1 MAVLLGKGG
10 GEELGGSEHLLVV
23 QLAFVAEHD
32 LCSGSAIDM
41 AI

>member
-1 MAVLLGKGG
+1 MAVLLGEWR
-10 GEELGGSEHLLVV
+10 GEELGRSEHLLVV